1 MRKVIAVSGIIF
13 LGLII
18 LCLKMPALSQYLPWS
33 WAPARPFP
41 STGQIPLYNYPPT
54 NYFPTT
60 GFPSTGLFPSSGWP
74 IYSPP
79 PSYSSAPSGAP
90 TATGGCCPCGLVTG
104 LTLDEEFGP
113 GASEITRCLIMRY
126 NIKAVYRLN
135 HMEYSPGTPITRTIQ
150 TAIDDYKITHGTTDF
165 KIAAIIHSSGLP
177 LALNRNAATPHPE
190 AIYNDQQPV
199 IEDLIAR
206 GVKFYL

>member
-1 MRKVIAVSGIIF
+1 MVIRKVIAVSCILFFGVIIF
-13 LGLII
+13 
-18 LCLKMPALSQYLPWS
+18 CLFMPAFSQYLPWS
-33 WAPARPFP
+33 WPPGSRFP
-41 STGQIPLYNYPPT
+41 PVSQFPINTWPQSS
-54 NYFPTT
+54 YFPTLNQ
-60 GFPSTGLFPSSGWP
+60 FPSSSGWP
-74 IYSPP
+74 VYLPPTGYSP
-79 PSYSSAPSGAP
+79 SSTSS
-90 TATGGCCPCGLVTG
+90 TTSSMGGCCPCGLVTS

-113 GASEITRCLIMRY
+113 GASNITRCLIMRY
-126 NIKAVYRLN
+126 NIKAIYRLN
-135 HMEYSPGTPITRTIQ
+135 HMEYTPGTPITRTIV

-177 LALNRNAATPHPE
+177 LALNRNATTPHPE